1 MADEYRLLYKYLH
14 DRYAD
19 SVVLTFAE
27 IEDLLGFTLPSDARV
42 ELSWWANADLRSP
55 SPQSLAWTQANRS
68 ATPRL
73 QAQVVVFERLPG

>member
-1 MADEYRLLYKYLH
+1 MADEYRSLYKYLH

-27 IEDLLGFTLPSDARV
+27 IEDLLGFTLPSVARV
-42 ELSWWANADLRSP
+42 ELSWWGNGDLHGP